1 MFKIIFNI
9 FFRTLI
15 FLDKNFK
22 KVFKKSFLISLKEA
36 IENKSYKKIKICNE
50 KINFFIPN
58 KLIEWRINN
67 FYNSEPETLE
77 WIDQFE
83 KNEKIVFW
91 DIGANIGLY
100 SIYNS
105 IKNKN
110 SMTISFEP
118 SSSNL

>member
-1 MFKIIFNI
+1 MLKIIFNI

-15 FLDKNFK
+15 FLDKIFK

-77 WIDQFE
+77 WIDKFE
-83 KNEKIVFW
+83 KNEKNCFLGYW
-91 DIGANIGLY
+91 G
-100 SIYNS
+100 
-105 IKNKN
+105 
-110 SMTISFEP
+110 
-118 SSSNL
+118 